1 MSMNPSTATSRRVQ
15 RADDRGAALV
25 EMAIM
30 LPILVLLLFG
40 IFEFGRAYN
49 AKITLTHATREGVRV
64 LSLTGDAD
72 AAADRLLAASSPLDP
87 ALISISSTECVTGEP
102 TSISASYPFS
112 YNIPLFGAAT
122 ISMDSTA
129 VMRCGG

>member
-1 MSMNPSTATSRRVQ
+1 M
-15 RADDRGAALV
+15 AL
-25 EMAIM
+25 I

-72 AAADRLLAASSPLDP
+72 AATARLLDASSPLDP
-87 ALISISSTECVTGEP
+87 DLISVSSTECVRGEP
-102 TSISASYPFS
+102 TSITASYPFS

>member
-1 MSMNPSTATSRRVQ
+1 MNPRIATRR
-15 RADDRGAALV
+15 RAHRANDRGAAMV
-25 EMAIM
+25 ELALI

-72 AAADRLLAASSPLDP
+72 AAAERLLASSSPLDTD
-87 ALISISSTECVTGEP
+87 LIGVSSTECVRGEP
-102 TSISASYPFS
+102 TSITATYPFS
-112 YNIPLFGAAT
+112 YDIPLFGSAT
-122 ISMDSTA
+122 VSMSSTA